1 MPRKKSN
8 KFVECFKIFF
18 SSIKTYFMY
27 FDECIKA
34 LAFPIFGQLLSTIFI
49 FTLTYYFVLNV
60 DKIKNINSF
69 FNNDTHLLILLLV
82 IILPFLII
90 LLKAVYDYLIVFSS
104 LNLLFFTASKKKKAK
119 NIDLNANNNVI
130 QRKLFQYIL
139 LLLFVSLMLIF
150 PPLILGVFLCL
161 AFQVFAFEGEI
172 SAPKAI
178 SRSFELVK
186 SNLLVTLLMLLLCY
200 LLTYCFL
207 PNLFIWFADKI
218 SISYFL
224 VNLWEDFFALLPLNS
239 WNDTL
244 SSIHIPYTF
253 DAISLSKL
261 AFEACIFTIIAG
273 FTMPFRCCCFTEL
286 YRLYDSDKIKEISK
300 SSEDI
305 ISRATKKGKN

>member
-207 PNLFIWFADKI
+207 PNLFIW
-218 SISYFL
+218 
-224 VNLWEDFFALLPLNS
+224 LPAS
-239 WNDTL
+239 F
-244 SSIHIPYTF
+244 I
-253 DAISLSKL
+253 
-261 AFEACIFTIIAG
+261 
-273 FTMPFRCCCFTEL
+273 
-286 YRLYDSDKIKEISK
+286 
-300 SSEDI
+300 
-305 ISRATKKGKN
+305 